1 MARIRMYSTTWCGY
15 CIRAKALLERRGL
28 EYEEIVMDDDPA
40 FRQKLLEMTGR
51 WTVPQIFI
59 DDVPIGGYTELWCL
73 DRDGK
78 LDELAAA

>member
-1 MARIRMYSTTWCGY
+1 MTRIRMYSTTWCGY
-15 CIRAKALLERRGL
+15 CIRAKALLDRRGL

-59 DDVPIGGYTELWCL
+59 DDVPIGGYTELWSL
-73 DRDGK
+73 DRDGR
-78 LDELAAA
+78 LDEVAA